1 MTPIEVYKELPRT
14 NCGKCPAGTCMSFAV
29 QLLAGTLS
37 LSDCPVL
44 DESSAKNIRAM
55 LPDTGDWKE
64 KRLSELLGEVRA
76 MDLSGIAQHAGA
88 ECSNGHLKIRY
99 MGRDITLGRSG
110 FEGEMDILDKLL
122 ILMYLKKSGTGQPS
136 GKWVAFREL
145 KDGLIRAESF
155 HGACEI
161 PLAKMFERDAER
173 FMKSLGAMG
182 AEKAG
187 GFSAD
192 YSFVIYPLPRIPF
205 LVLLWRGDEEFGAEC
220 KLLSDSTAAD
230 FLDVEA
236 LLYLGMAL
244 VRAVRQW
251 RAQEESNPQPTDS

>member
-29 QLLAGTLS
+29 QFLRRTVS
-37 LSDCPVL
+37 LSDCPGL
-44 DESSAKNIRAM
+44 DEESAEKIRSM

-64 KRLSELLGEVRA
+64 KRLEELFREVSA
-76 MDLSGIAQHAGA
+76 MDFPDIAKRAGA
-88 ECSNGHLKIRY
+88 ECRDDLLRIRY
-99 MGRDITLGRSG
+99 MGRDIALGRSG
-110 FEGEMDILDKLL
+110 FEDEMDILDKLL
-122 ILMYLKKSGTGQPS
+122 IMMYLKNRGTASPS
-136 GKWVAFREL
+136 GKWVAFRDL

-161 PLAKMFERDAER
+161 PIAKMLQHDTERLLKR
-173 FMKSLGAMG
+173 LSAMG
-182 AEKAG
+182 AERAG

-192 YSFVIYPLPRIPF
+192 YSLVVYPLPRIPF

-220 KLLSDSTAAD
+220 KLLTDSTAAD

-244 VRAVRQW
+244 VRALK
-251 RAQEESNPQPTDS
+251 